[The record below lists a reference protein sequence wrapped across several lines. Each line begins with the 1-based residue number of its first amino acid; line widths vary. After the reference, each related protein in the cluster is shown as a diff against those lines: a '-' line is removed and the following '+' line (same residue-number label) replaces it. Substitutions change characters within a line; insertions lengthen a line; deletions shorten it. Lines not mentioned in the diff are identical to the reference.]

1 MTPPARRARTDSP
14 PQSIAIK
21 FTRVASWVL
30 LAAVAL
36 CAACARI
43 DTAKAPEDYRDR
55 VQEKLD
61 AVIANGAQ
69 SPVPSKSTIFSESEI
84 NTALRVNLK
93 EKLPNGIGE
102 PQVRLLGDSRI
113 AARAIVDVDEF
124 KRKRTKPS
132 GAGPFNFFG
141 GKIPV
146 VVRGQLIARD
156 GQGVFKLESAEANGI
171 PLPRSVVLDLL
182 TTYTR
187 NRNNPAGFN
196 LEKPFDLPASIR
208 EVTVNAGEVIVV
220 Q

>member
-1 MTPPARRARTDSP
+1 MTPPARRARRDSRP
-14 PQSIAIK
+14 HSIAIK
-21 FTRVASWVL
+21 FTSVASWFL
-30 LAAVAL
+30 LAALAL

-43 DTAKAPEDYRDR
+43 DTAKTPEDIRDQ

-61 AVIANGAQ
+61 TVIANGAQ
-69 SPVPSKSTIFSESEI
+69 SPVPSKTTTFSESEL

-93 EKLPNGIGE
+93 EKLPKGIGE

-132 GAGPFNFFG
+132 GGGPLNFFS
-141 GKIPV
+141 GKIPILL
-146 VVRGQLIARD
+146 RGEIIALD
-156 GQGVFKLESAEANGI
+156 GQGVFKLQSAEANGI
-171 PLPRSVVLDLL
+171 PLPRSLVLDLL
-182 TTYTR
+182 ATYTR
-187 NRNNPAGFN
+187 SRNNPAGFN
-196 LEKPFDLPASIR
+196 PEKPFDLPASIR

>member
-1 MTPPARRARTDSP
+1 MTPATRRACGGSR
-14 PQSIAIK
+14 PQLIAIK
-21 FTRVASWVL
+21 FPRVASWVV
-30 LAAVAL
+30 LAVLAL
-36 CAACARI
+36 CASCAR
-43 DTAKAPEDYRDR
+43 DTGQTPEDRRDQ

-61 AVIANGAQ
+61 AVIANAAQ
-69 SPVPSKSTIFSESEI
+69 SPVPSKTTTFSESEL

-93 EKLPNGIGE
+93 EKLPKGISE

-132 GAGPFNFFG
+132 GGGPLNFFG
-141 GKIPV
+141 GKIPIFL
-146 VVRGQLIARD
+146 RGEIIARD

-171 PLPRSVVLDLL
+171 PLPRSLVLDLL
-182 TTYTR
+182 ATYTR
-187 NRNNPAGFN
+187 SRNNPAGFN